1 MPEQLPR
8 VSVIVPTH
16 NSARYLPEAID
27 SVLGQTYRDFEII
40 VVDDGS
46 TDDTQEVLARY
57 GDQIRVVRQRNQG
70 SAAARNAG
78 ILAARGEFIAFLD
91 ADDLWLPQKLERQ
104 MPLFGERPEIGWVY
118 SDYREFDESGLR
130 TRSFFEREGL
140 RPPPEGWVL
149 LALAKGC
156 ITWTTTVVVR
166 ASCFQEAGLFDGA
179 FPRAQD
185 YDMWLRLAARFP
197 VACVAEVLALYRRH
211 PAQVTSETRPALVH
225 YHTWRVLRKFLLG
238 DHKRLPSQT
247 RREALSIVRGCMAEY
262 ACRVGEVALVRGHRA
277 MARRWLLRSS
287 AANPR
292 MPMWRVGLLF
302 DAVLPSEAMSW
313 ARRLKRRAERVM
325 RAMRSAQRWR
335 IPGRASRAEAG
346 CDEVLSVP
354 ERGARA

>member
-16 NSARYLPEAID
+16 NAARYLPEAID

-149 LALAKGC
+149 LALARDC
-156 ITWTTTVVVR
+156 ITWTTTVVIR

-197 VACVAEVLALYRRH
+197 VACAEEVLALYRH
-211 PAQVTSETRPALVH
+211 YQAQVTSRTRPGLVQ
-225 YHTWRVLRKFLLG
+225 YHTWRVLHKFLLG
-238 DHKRLPSQT
+238 DYKRLPFET
-247 RREALSIVRGCMAEY
+247 RREARSIVRGCMAEY
-262 ACRVGEVALVRGHRA
+262 ACRVGQVALVCGHRGA
-277 MARRWLLRSS
+277 ARRWLLRS
-287 AANPR
+287 AAADPR
-292 MPMWRVGLLF
+292 MPTWRFALLL
-302 DAVLPSEAMSW
+302 DAILPSSLMRWLRRAKHRLTAGGHVAFRRLRRSAMSSRDVA
-313 ARRLKRRAERVM
+313 AR
-325 RAMRSAQRWR
+325 
-335 IPGRASRAEAG
+335 
-346 CDEVLSVP
+346 
-354 ERGARA
+354 ERGGGTATAL